1 MKTTK
6 IKIRNLFGISET
18 ELDGKS
24 IEITGTNGV
33 GKTSVIDAVRYA
45 LTNSSNKDYILKKGE
60 NEGEILIETDTG
72 LYINR
77 KKRSGQADYKSVK
90 ENGKE
95 INSPESFLQK
105 LFTPLQIDPVAF
117 TQMTKNEQNRVILDL
132 IEFDWDLNWIK
143 EKFGEIPENIN
154 YEQNILQVLSDIQLE
169 KGDYFQRRQNINRDM
184 RNKLAFIEDLAKD
197 IPENYDA
204 DYWENY
210 DLSGAYKKLAEIN
223 AENGK
228 ITRAKTFLDGYN
240 GKMRGIEAE
249 KEIAI
254 SQEEKTIND
263 ERTSLLSG
271 IERMKAEIRA
281 SEEKLGGLETK
292 LADKKALIE
301 SRFSESVAKLD
312 ADTRIANEYAAK
324 TVVDTTDLEDEINEA
339 DAMKSHI
346 SDYRR
351 IVQLRSETDEL
362 KKQSDSLTAKI
373 ELARTL
379 PGEILQTATIP
390 VEGLTVKD
398 GIPLINGLPVSNLS
412 EGEQLD
418 LCVDVALSKP
428 NSLQIILIDGAEKL
442 SDENRKRLYEKCAGK
457 GLQFI
462 AARTTNDNEMEIK
475 YLC

>member
-45 LTNSSNKDYILKKGE
+45 LTNSSNRDYILKKGE

-154 YEQNILQVLSDIQLE
+154 YEQNILQVLSDIQSE

-210 DLSGAYKKLAEIN
+210 DLSSAYKKLAEIN
-223 AENGK
+223 AENSK

-351 IVQLRSETDEL
+351 IVQFRSETDEL

-442 SDENRKRLYEKCAGK
+442 SDENRQRLYKKCAGK